1 MFRNFAFFK
10 SLNME
15 IQIEP
20 KQIIDAYSTPIVQ
33 QTSFWSK
40 VKERLG
46 LFSSAYEFKVR
57 NRDIYEGVGASLVLM
72 PILSFFSNT

>member
-40 VKERLG
+40 VKERL
-46 LFSSAYEFKVR
+46 
-57 NRDIYEGVGASLVLM
+57 
-72 PILSFFSNT
+72 